1 MSRPTIRDVAARAG
15 VSKSLVSLVLRD
27 APHVSDEKRRA
38 VREAIAELG
47 YRPNA
52 VARSLVSKRTGVIGV
67 VISDHHN
74 PFFADVVDGVEEA
87 AARAGYTAL
96 LSSGGRSAAKEAMAV
111 EKLLE
116 LRADGIILAG
126 SHLETGRIAAASQL
140 VPVVLLTR
148 TSRANSLD
156 TVVTNDEEGARMAVE
171 HLVGLGHRRI
181 GHVDAGRAP
190 GGPARRRGY
199 ERAMRAHGLERN
211 VRIAR
216 GAFTEEGGAAGTRS
230 LLDGRQAPTAI
241 FACNDLAALGALTE
255 LERRGLEVPGDV
267 SLVGFDNSSLAS
279 LGLAG
284 LTTIDQPR
292 GRIGRLGV
300 ELLLE
305 RFEGRTEPQRV
316 VVEPSLVVRTTTAP
330 PA

>member
-27 APHVSDEKRRA
+27 APHVSEAKRKA
-38 VREAIAELG
+38 VREAIDELG

-52 VARSLVSKRTGVIGV
+52 VARSLVRKRTGVIGV

-74 PFFADVVDGVEEA
+74 PFFADVIDGVEEGA
-87 AARAGYTAL
+87 SRAGYTAL
-96 LSSGGRSAAKEAMAV
+96 HSSGGRSASKEAVAV

-126 SHLETGRIAAASQL
+126 SHLESRRIAAASEA

-148 TSRANSLD
+148 TSRAGSLD
-156 TVVTNDEEGARMAVE
+156 TVVTNDEAGARLAVD
-171 HLVGLGHRRI
+171 HLVELGHRRI
-181 GHVDAGRAP
+181 AHVDAGRAP

-199 ERAMRAHGLERN
+199 ERAMRAHGLGRH
-211 VRIAR
+211 VRVAR
-216 GAFTEEGGAAGTRS
+216 GAFTEEGGAAGARA
-230 LLDGRQAPTAI
+230 LLEGGETPTAI
-241 FACNDLAALGALTE
+241 FACNDLAALGALSE
-255 LERRGLEVPGDV
+255 LGACGREVPGDI

-284 LTTIDQPR
+284 LTTVDQPR
-292 GRIGRLGV
+292 EEIGRLGV
-300 ELLLE
+300 GLLLE

-316 VVEPSLVVRTTTAP
+316 VVEPSLVDRTTTAP
-330 PA
+330 PS

>member
-52 VARSLVSKRTGVIGV
+52 VARSLVRKRTGVIGV

-74 PFFADVVDGVEEA
+74 PFFADVIDGIEER

-96 LSSGGRSAAKEAMAV
+96 HSSGGRSAAKEAAAV
-111 EKLLE
+111 EKLLD

-126 SHLETGRIAAASQL
+126 SHLATGLIAAASRT

-148 TSRANSLD
+148 TSRTDSLD
-156 TVVTNDEEGARMAVE
+156 TVVTDDEAGARLAVD

-181 GHVDAGRAP
+181 GHVEAGRAP

-199 ERAMRAHGLERN
+199 ERAMRAHGLERH
-211 VRIAR
+211 VRVAR
-216 GAFTEEGGAAGTRS
+216 GAFTEEGGAAGTAE
-230 LLDGRQAPTAI
+230 LLKGRHSPTAI
-241 FACNDLAALGALTE
+241 FACNDLAALGALSE
-255 LERRGLEVPGDV
+255 LEARGRDVPGDV

-292 GRIGRLGV
+292 SDIGAQGV

-305 RFEGRTEPQRV
+305 RIDGRQGPRRV
-316 VVEPSLVVRTTTAP
+316 VVAPSLVVRSTTAP

>member
-1 MSRPTIRDVAARAG
+1 MSRPTIRDVASRAG

-27 APHVSDEKRRA
+27 APHVSDAKRRA
-38 VREAIAELG
+38 VREAIDELG

-67 VISDHHN
+67 VISDLHN
-74 PFFADVVDGVEEA
+74 PFFADVIDGVEEA
-87 AARAGYTAL
+87 ASRSGYTAL
-96 LSSGGRSAAKEAMAV
+96 LSSGGRSAAREATAV
-111 EKLLE
+111 DKLLD

-126 SHLETGRIAAASQL
+126 SHLEAKRIAVASRS

-148 TSRANSLD
+148 TSRVGSLD
-156 TVVTNDEEGARMAVE
+156 TVVTNDEAGARMAVD

-199 ERAMRAHGLERN
+199 ERAMRAHGLERY
-211 VRIAR
+211 VRVAR
-216 GAFTEEGGAAGTRS
+216 GTFTEAGGAAGTRS
-230 LLDGRQAPTAI
+230 LLDGKRTPTAI
-241 FACNDLAALGALTE
+241 FTCNDLAALGALTE
-255 LERRGLEVPGDV
+255 LEAHGREVPGDV

-292 GRIGRLGV
+292 SEMGRLGV

-305 RFEGRTEPQRV
+305 RFEGRREPQRV
-316 VVEPSLVVRTTTAP
+316 VVEPSLVVRSTTAP